1 MTYKVPPPLLAAI
14 EKEAR
19 QLEDDIA
26 RHRVLVSPDIRRIV
40 TALVR
45 FFDALKSAEPPR

>member
-1 MTYKVPPPLLAAI
+1 MHKVPPALLAAV

-26 RHRVLVSPDIRRIV
+26 RHRVLVSPDVRRIV

-45 FFDALKSAEPPR
+45 YFDSLG